1 MVIMDKIDALTRTLL
16 GKTTEKVAV
25 IHAAF
30 EDAPTTVAFVEVDA
44 ALPLRKKLEI
54 AFVKTNT
61 ITEGWWRNDDVTY
74 IGGTPTC
81 RSTSVGDMVL
91 VGKDKYVCD
100 MSGWNTLDGGEVY

>member
-1 MVIMDKIDALTRTLL
+1 MSKIDALTNTLL

-30 EDAPTTVAFVEVDA
+30 EDAPTTVAFVEIEA
-44 ALPLRKKLEI
+44 ALPIRKKLSI

-61 ITEGWWRNDDVTY
+61 ITEAWWRNDGVTY
-74 IGGTPTC
+74 IGTAPTC

-91 VGKDKYVCD
+91 IGKDKYVCG
-100 MSGWNTLDGGEVY
+100 MVGWKTLDGEVVK